1 MWPGSRIGIRATV
14 SSGVSS
20 SVPSIPYASAYPR
33 RRSSSNIRSGVVATS
48 MPPTPY
54 QAGRSSVSSPAYSS
68 TEYWARRHI
77 VREPFVWNTRP
88 GACEV
93 DPPVSNSGPWS
104 RTSTSVIP
112 SSAR

>member
-1 MWPGSRIGIRATV
+1 MWPGSRIGIRSAV

-20 SVPSIPYASAYPR
+20 SVSSIPYASPYPR
-33 RRSSSNIRSGVVATS
+33 RRFSSSIRSEVVATS

-54 QAGRSSVSSPAYSS
+54 HAGPSSVSSPEYSS
-68 TEYWARRHI
+68 TEYCASRHI
-77 VREPFVWNTRP
+77 VREPFVWNTSP

-112 SSAR
+112 SSAK